1 MELKGNS
8 SLPAAW
14 RLICR
19 IKQTPNTYWD
29 DNGLSK
35 ALERGVLG
43 KTVPKISTAEIKHI
57 MYSAKITKP
66 GSLPHP
72 FPPLPSRDSGSSA
85 LAWFRGRRRSEMGW
99 CRGRRGKGAVQP
111 IDGIRDVLVPRQ
123 SRPGGRS
130 ASWRLWAWVA
140 TSRNKGSIASNLCLS
155 ICPLDTC
162 KIVWFCDARYVF
174 EANILPN
181 NNRLQEGDTIEA
193 SENGAG
199 W

>member
-8 SLPAAW
+8 GLSAAW

-72 FPPLPSRDSGSSA
+72 FPPPPSRDSGSSA

-99 CRGRRGKGAVQP
+99 CRGSRDRGQFSQ
-111 IDGIRDVLVPRQ
+111 L
-123 SRPGGRS
+123 
-130 ASWRLWAWVA
+130 
-140 TSRNKGSIASNLCLS
+140 T
-155 ICPLDTC
+155 
-162 KIVWFCDARYVF
+162 
-174 EANILPN
+174 
-181 NNRLQEGDTIEA
+181 A
-193 SENGAG
+193 SEMYWCRGSRGQVAG
-199 W
+199 QPVDGSGLGWRHPEAKAASLPIFVYPSVPSIPAK